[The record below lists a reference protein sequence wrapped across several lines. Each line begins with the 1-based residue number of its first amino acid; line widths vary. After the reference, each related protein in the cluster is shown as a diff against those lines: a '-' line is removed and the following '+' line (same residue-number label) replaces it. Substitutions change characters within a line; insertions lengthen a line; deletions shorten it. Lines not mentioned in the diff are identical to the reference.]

1 MPDLNAH
8 SLYHREFCPYCMKV
22 RAALKSMNLDVK
34 LVDVSA
40 DPAAYQALVSEGGR
54 GMVPCLHI
62 EHEDGTVEWM
72 YESDDI
78 IEYFQENF
86 AN

>member
-8 SLYHREFCPYCMKV
+8 ITSANSAHTVKCV
-22 RAALKSMNLDVK
+22 LKSRTLMSNWSMSVQTLRLIKHWFLKV
-34 LVDVSA
+34 A
-40 DPAAYQALVSEGGR
+40 C

-78 IEYFQENF
+78 IVLPKEL